1 MSSLAVLNFEEQ
13 EIRFIDGKPVAND
26 VAKVLGYKDPA
37 KTISTKVKD
46 KNKGV
51 AKMVT
56 PGGTQSV
63 AVLEEA
69 GIYQLIF
76 GSKLPSAEKF
86 QDWVFEEVLP
96 AIRENGFYGSPDRSA
111 TELANTEWFNRLKL
125 YRRETKIPVGWFS
138 IFEEMCS
145 SLMADFEDAGY
156 SLPFGSVPDISVGL
170 CFCTHLRKLGHD
182 TKSSP
187 LIKKYTHLYPDGRRV
202 PANIYSVD
210 LLPEYRRWFTVEYR
224 ETKLMNYF
232 KGKDPEA
239 LPSLC
244 KMLGLPE
251 GSQ

>member
-1 MSSLAVLNFEEQ
+1 MSSLAVLNFEDQ

-26 VAKVLGYKDPA
+26 VAKVLGYKDPVN
-37 KTISTKVKD
+37 TIRKRVKE

-51 AKMVT
+51 GALAT
-56 PGGTQSV
+56 PGGIQSV
-63 AVLEEA
+63 VVLEEA

-96 AIRENGFYGSPDRSA
+96 AIRENGFYGAPESQHN
-111 TELANTEWFNRLKL
+111 LEWFNRLKL

-170 CFCTHLRKLGHD
+170 CFCSHLRKLGHD
-182 TKSSP
+182 TKTSP

-224 ETKLMNYF
+224 ETKLMNYL
-232 KGKDPEA
+232 KGKDPAA